1 MAFDFV
7 FTVFPGI
14 IVLTALLALMDIPV
28 EAFGSV
34 LHDFGVVVP
43 GPLIEVIEV
52 IEDNLKHAAGAPQS
66 FFALGVLGVIW
77 AASASMSTT
86 ISALK

>member
-1 MAFDFV
+1 VAFDFV

-43 GPLIEVIEV
+43 GPLIEVIE
-52 IEDNLKHAAGAPQS
+52 DNLKHAAGAPQS